1 MSETKKKCECG
12 APLNDDGTCPMFE
25 CVGSKEYKEENAD
38 STMDI
43 TGVET
48 MDAESDAIVFANDIR
63 KIIKVLCENFP
74 ESGVSDE
81 IEEQLDDIANKLF
94 KITSDV
100 TGEL

>member
-1 MSETKKKCECG
+1 MSETKKTCECG
-12 APLNDDGTCPMFE
+12 APLNDDGTCPMYE

-38 STMDI
+38 SKMDI

-48 MDAESDAIVFANDIR
+48 MDAESDAIVHANDIR
-63 KIIKVLCENFP
+63 KTVKILCETFP
-74 ESGVSDE
+74 VDGVSDE
-81 IEEQLDDIANKLF
+81 IAEQLDDIANKLF